1 MDAFERARKVA
12 IRMMRLPMWQKGIG
26 EDALMVA
33 HIPQLAR
40 INKLGMITI
49 NSQAGNV
56 SYYKSVRTGKRVT
69 NAERAYC
76 YGFVPADTADKILR
90 WMWTHTDKYAVKA
103 YIGDD
108 EKLLDFGW
116 IGVTTEDGGET
127 WVTQVRPAAGREFRE
142 MNYPVRG
149 MWELWTREERTRAH
163 KAIGPYLESPIPES
177 AVCLL
182 FVDMTIGRL
191 ASAPSGLFSE
201 IERCLRASE
210 KKRESNRV
218 EEKSKKTKSF
228 KQKV

>member
-1 MDAFERARKVA
+1 
-12 IRMMRLPMWQKGIG
+12 
-26 EDALMVA
+26 MVA
-33 HIPQLAR
+33 HIPQLVR

-56 SYYKSVRTGKRVT
+56 RYYKSVRTGKRAT
-69 NAERAYC
+69 SAERAYC
-76 YGFVPADTADKILR
+76 CSFVPADAADKILR
-90 WMWTHTDKYAVKA
+90 WMWTHTDKYAVKV
-103 YIGDD
+103 YIGGD

-127 WVTQVRPAAGREFRE
+127 WVTQLRPAAGREFRKW
-142 MNYPVRG
+142 NYPSAG
-149 MWELWTREERTRAH
+149 MWNEWTREERARAR

-201 IERCLRASE
+201 IERCMRSVSSLARGS
-210 KKRESNRV
+210 
-218 EEKSKKTKSF
+218 
-228 KQKV
+228 

>member
-12 IRMMRLPMWQKGIG
+12 LRVMRMPMWQKEIG
-26 EDALMVA
+26 EEDPLMVA
-33 HIPQLAR
+33 HIPQLVR

-56 SYYKSVRTGKRVT
+56 RYSKSLRTGKQAT
-69 NAERAYC
+69 IAERAYC
-76 YGFVPADTADKILR
+76 YSFVPADAADKILR
-90 WMWTHTDKYAVKA
+90 WMWTHTDKYAVKV

-108 EKLLDFGW
+108 EKLQDFAR
-116 IGVTTEDGGET
+116 IGVTTQDGGET
-127 WVTQVRPAAGREFRE
+127 WVTKVNPAGPPDFRKL
-142 MNYPVRG
+142 NYPSAG
-149 MWELWTREERTRAH
+149 MWNEWTREERARAR

-201 IERCLRASE
+201 IERCMRSVSSLARGS
-210 KKRESNRV
+210 
-218 EEKSKKTKSF
+218 
-228 KQKV
+228 

>member
-1 MDAFERARKVA
+1 MRKKIEFQLQKETHMDAFERARKVA
-12 IRMMRLPMWQKGIG
+12 IRVMQLPMWQKSIG
-26 EDALMVA
+26 EEDPLMVA

-56 SYYKSVRTGKRVT
+56 RHVKSLRTGKQAT
-69 NAERAYC
+69 IAERAYC
-76 YGFVPADTADKILR
+76 YGFVPADAADKILR
-90 WMWTHTDKYAVKA
+90 WMWTHTDKYAVKV

-108 EKLLDFGW
+108 EKLQDFGW
-116 IGVTTEDGGET
+116 FGVTTHDGGET
-127 WVTQVRPAAGREFRE
+127 WFTSVTPAVRPEIRNE
-142 MNYPVRG
+142 NYPPMGG
-149 MWELWTREERTRAH
+149 MWEQWTREERARAH

-201 IERCLRASE
+201 LERCLR
-210 KKRESNRV
+210 RV
-218 EEKSKKTKSF
+218 SA
-228 KQKV
+228 

>member
-12 IRMMRLPMWQKGIG
+12 LRVMRMPMWQKGIG
-26 EDALMVA
+26 EEDPLMVA

-56 SYYKSVRTGKRVT
+56 RYFKSAKTGKRGTV
-69 NAERAYC
+69 AERAYC
-76 YGFVPADTADKILR
+76 IGFVPADTADKILR
-90 WMWTHTDKYAVKA
+90 WMWAHTDKYAVKA

-108 EKLLDFGW
+108 EKLPDFAR
-116 IGVTTEDGGET
+116 IGVTTQDGGET
-127 WVTQVRPAAGREFRE
+127 WVTTVNPAGPPEFRNL
-142 MNYPVRG
+142 NYPSAG
-149 MWELWTREERTRAH
+149 HWNEWTREERARAC
-163 KAIGPYLESPIPES
+163 KAFGPYLASPVPES

-201 IERCLRASE
+201 IERCLRFVSALAYGS
-210 KKRESNRV
+210 
-218 EEKSKKTKSF
+218 
-228 KQKV
+228 

>member
-1 MDAFERARKVA
+1 MDPFERARKVA
-12 IRMMRLPMWQKGIG
+12 IRVMQLPMWQKSIG
-26 EDALMVA
+26 EEDPLMVA

-56 SYYKSVRTGKRVT
+56 RHSKSLRTGKRAT
-69 NAERAYC
+69 IAERAYC
-76 YGFVPADTADKILR
+76 YSFVPADAADKILR
-90 WMWTHTDKYAVKA
+90 WMWTHTDKYAVKV

-108 EKLLDFGW
+108 EKLQDFGRL
-116 IGVTTEDGGET
+116 GVTTQDGGET
-127 WVTQVRPAAGREFRE
+127 WFTRVTPAAPPDFRNW
-142 MNYPVRG
+142 NYG
-149 MWELWTREERTRAH
+149 MWEQWTREERARAH

-201 IERCLRASE
+201 LERCLR
-210 KKRESNRV
+210 RV
-218 EEKSKKTKSF
+218 SA
-228 KQKV
+228 

>member
-12 IRMMRLPMWQKGIG
+12 IRVMQLPMWQKSIG
-26 EDALMVA
+26 EEDPLMVA

-56 SYYKSVRTGKRVT
+56 RYSKSLRTGKRAT
-69 NAERAYC
+69 SAERAYC
-76 YGFVPADTADKILR
+76 YSFVPADTADKILR
-90 WMWTHTDKYAVKA
+90 WMWTHTDKYAVKV

-108 EKLLDFGW
+108 EKLQDFAR
-116 IGVTTEDGGET
+116 IGVTTQDGGET
-127 WVTQVRPAAGREFRE
+127 WDTKVNPAGPPEFRKW
-142 MNYPVRG
+142 NYPSAG
-149 MWELWTREERTRAH
+149 MWNEWTREERARAR

-201 IERCLRASE
+201 IERCLR
-210 KKRESNRV
+210 RV
-218 EEKSKKTKSF
+218 SA
-228 KQKV
+228 